1 MNTNTRSESSTLDT
15 AAASHTEIAAT
26 RLEELRAMRAVLP
39 HFVIPADAGAT
50 QRLSNVASISPE
62 FVTLTTVVARK
73 AEALGVGG
81 PNVARMRE
89 RMDFADAYGP
99 VADEFE
105 AIGQLLRY
113 SIAVAR
119 NEAGSAALIV
129 YEVTKR
135 LAKLPETAELA
146 PHVADM
152 RRALGIRARNMRAK
166 AAAAKRKEAIIQTL
180 TEEAKAAPSKT
191 GAPEGTP
198 AVTPSTK
205 PQQ

>member
-1 MNTNTRSESSTLDT
+1 MTTNTRSESSTLDT

-26 RLEELRAMRAVLP
+26 RLEELHAMREGLP

-50 QRLSNVASISPE
+50 RRLNNTASIAPE

-81 PNVARMRE
+81 PNVGWMRE
-89 RMDFADAYGP
+89 RMEFADAYGP
-99 VADEFE
+99 VAEELE
-105 AIGQLLRY
+105 AIAQLLRH
-113 SIAVAR
+113 SIAAAR
-119 NEAGSAALIV
+119 NEAVSAALLV
-129 YEVTKR
+129 YEMTKR

-152 RRALGIRARNMRAK
+152 QRVLGVRARNMRAK
-166 AAAAKRKEAIIQTL
+166 AAAAKRKEEFLQTL
-180 TEEAKAAPSKT
+180 AEKANAAPSNDAT
-191 GAPEGTP
+191 PAGIP
-198 AVTPSTK
+198 AVTPATK